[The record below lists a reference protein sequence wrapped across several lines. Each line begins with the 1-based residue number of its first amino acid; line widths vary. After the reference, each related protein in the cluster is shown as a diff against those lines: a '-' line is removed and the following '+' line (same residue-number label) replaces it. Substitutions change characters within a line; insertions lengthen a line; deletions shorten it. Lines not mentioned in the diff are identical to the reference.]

1 MIGPGFARTAE
12 GAVALMG
19 WHLER
24 HRGRTPVVLVPVEAR
39 GVVGWMYERGAKNC
53 EIHFTQVRGEFRP
66 FAGINLPSFLPE
78 TA

>member
-39 GVVGWMYERGAKNC
+39 GVVGWMYERGAKKC
-53 EIHFTQVRGEFRP
+53 EIQFTQVRGEFRP